1 MMRGRSPVAVHARR
15 ASTPLLLIAMLAA
28 VTGDATPAGAQSVP
42 PGGMSGAVRA
52 ARVTGGTLA
61 FEADAT
67 TGRFEGTTTTLQG
80 EVRPAPPPAIATGWV
95 SFAARTLK
103 TGRGMR
109 DRHMLESLEAEAHPE
124 IRLDVERV
132 TPTATAGDT
141 TRATVT
147 GTLTIKGISRPVEVP
162 AVVVRN
168 ATGYALNARFP
179 IDLRN
184 WKVGGLSRLLGTVK
198 MDPAVTIRVEVA
210 FGFEGGG

>member
-1 MMRGRSPVAVHARR
+1 MHARR
-15 ASTPLLLIAMLAA
+15 ERTPLLLIAMLAA
-28 VTGDATPAGAQSVP
+28 MAGDAARASAQSVP
-42 PGGMSGAVRA
+42 PGAPSNAVRA

-61 FEADAT
+61 FEANAT
-67 TGRFEGTTTTLQG
+67 TGPFEGTTTTVQG

-109 DRHMLESLEAEAHPE
+109 DRHMLGSLEAEAHPE
-124 IRLDVERV
+124 IRLAVERV

-168 ATGYALNARFP
+168 PTGYALTARFP
-179 IDLRN
+179 IDLRD
-184 WKVGGLSRLLGTVK
+184 WKVSGLSRLLGAVK
-198 MDPAVTIRVEVA
+198 MDPAVTIRVELA